1 MKQSVRR
8 RKVYKRM
15 LRNHMMTIL
24 RAFRKAMAN
33 VRKYFFKS
41 LDSFNVDTYVPILK
55 HKLPPKEF

>member
-24 RAFRKAMAN
+24 RAFRKAMTN
-33 VRKYFFKS
+33 VRKHFWNS
-41 LDSFNVDTYVPILK
+41 LEDFNKDTYVPILK